1 MQNETRQ
8 PNTEQ
13 PKRRLSAHRVIWFLV
28 FLLLVGLTL
37 YAITCRSDD
46 FSKEKLGAMLRGAS
60 PFWIVCAFLCMFGFI
75 LFEAISLRHLTTFL
89 GHKRSFW
96 RNTIYSSADIYFSA
110 ITPSATGGQ
119 PASAVFMLGDK
130 IPGAVTT
137 MVLLL
142 NVMLYTVSL
151 LVVGILCFLFCPAAY
166 FSFSFPSRVLI
177 VAGFLIQTLFV
188 AALLL
193 LILKE
198 KIILRVAG
206 AGLTL
211 LHRLH
216 LLKDVEKRRESLH
229 HMAEEYRECIHT
241 FRNGKGVV
249 FRVFLLNMMQR
260 LCNIGVTLCIFL
272 AIGGSPEQIREV
284 LVTQGFVVLGA
295 NAVPIPG
302 AVGVSD
308 GLFLDGFRELIPDT
322 ACVEFLSR
330 GISFYVCLLF
340 CGSIFLIATVG
351 NAMRKRREH
360 RGEHRKTDEKA

>member
-1 MQNETRQ
+1 MQSEKRQ

-13 PKRRLSAHRVIWFLV
+13 SNRRSLSHRVIWFLI
-28 FLLLVGLTL
+28 FLLLAGLTL
-37 YAITCRSDD
+37 YAITCRTEE
-46 FSKEKLGAMLRGAS
+46 FSSQRMTDMLRNAS
-60 PFWIVCAFLCMFGFI
+60 PFWIACAFLCMLGFI
-75 LFEAISLRHLTTFL
+75 LFEALSLRHLTTFL

-96 RNTIYSSADIYFSA
+96 RNTVYSSADIYFSA

-119 PASAVFMLGDK
+119 PASAVFMLRDQ

-142 NVMLYTVSL
+142 NIMLYTVSL
-151 LVVGILCFLFCPAAY
+151 LVVGILCFLLCPAAF
-166 FSFSFPSRVLI
+166 FSFSRPSRILI
-177 VAGFLIQTLFV
+177 IAGFLFQTLFV

-198 KIILRVAG
+198 TIIQRLAG
-206 AGLTL
+206 AGLKL

-216 LLKDVEKRRESLH
+216 LLKDVEKRQESLR
-229 HMAEEYRECIHT
+229 HMAEEYRECLRI
-241 FRNGKGVV
+241 FRKGKGVV
-249 FRVFLLNMMQR
+249 FRSFLLNLLQR
-260 LCNIGVTLCIFL
+260 FCNIGVTLCVFF
-272 AIGGSPEQIREV
+272 AIGGSPDRALEV

-308 GLFLDGFRELIPDT
+308 GLFLDGFRGLMPNTTCAEL
-322 ACVEFLSR
+322 LSR

-340 CGSIFLIATVG
+340 CGMIFLIATLG
-351 NAMRKRREH
+351 HAIHNRC
-360 RGEHRKTDEKA
+360 KAKKES

>member
-13 PKRRLSAHRVIWFLV
+13 PKRRKVSHRVIWFLV
-28 FLLLVGLTL
+28 FLLLAGLTL
-37 YAITCRSDD
+37 YAIICRTED
-46 FSKEKLGAMLRGAS
+46 FSSQRMLAMLRGAS
-60 PFWIVCAFLCMFGFI
+60 PFWIACAFLCMLGFI
-75 LFEAISLRHLTTFL
+75 LFEALSLRHLAAFL

-96 RNTIYSSADIYFSA
+96 RNTVYSSADIYFSA

-119 PASAVFMLGDK
+119 PASALFMLRDK

-142 NVMLYTVSL
+142 NIMLYTISL
-151 LVVGILCFLFCPAAY
+151 LVMGVLCFALCPGAF
-166 FSFSFPSRVLI
+166 FSFSGPSRILI
-177 VAGFLIQTLFV
+177 LVGFLIQALFV
-188 AALLL
+188 VALLL

-198 KIILRVAG
+198 KIILRVAN

-216 LLKDVEKRRESLH
+216 LMRNVEKRRESLH
-229 HMAEEYRECIHT
+229 HMAEEYRECIHA

-249 FRVFLLNMMQR
+249 FRVFLLNMLQR
-260 LCNIGVTLCIFL
+260 FCNIGVTLCVFL
-272 AIGGSPEQIREV
+272 AIGGSPVLAREI
-284 LVTQGFVVLGA
+284 LVTQGFVVLGS

-308 GLFLDGFRELIPDT
+308 GLFLDGFRDLMPNTPCAEL
-322 ACVEFLSR
+322 LSR

-340 CGSIFLIATVG
+340 CGLLFLIATVG
-351 NAMRKRREH
+351 NTMRKRR
-360 RGEHRKTDEKA
+360 KAKKGS

>member
-1 MQNETRQ
+1 MQNEKRQ

-13 PKRRLSAHRVIWFLV
+13 PKRRKSSHRVIWFLI
-28 FLLLVGLTL
+28 FLLLAGLTL

-46 FSKEKLGAMLRGAS
+46 FSKEKLSAMLRGADMR
-60 PFWIVCAFLCMFGFI
+60 WIVAAFLCMLGFV
-75 LFEAISLRHLTTFL
+75 LFEALSLRHLTAFL

-151 LVVGILCFLFCPAAY
+151 LVVGILCFALYPTAF
-166 FSFSFPSRVLI
+166 FSFSFPSQALI
-177 VAGFLIQTLFV
+177 IAGFLIQTLFV

-211 LHRLH
+211 LHKLH
-216 LLKDVEKRRESLH
+216 LMRDVDKRRESLH
-229 HMAEEYRECIHT
+229 HMAEEYRECIRT

-260 LCNIGVTLCIFL
+260 LCNIGVTLCVYF
-272 AIGGSPEQIREV
+272 AIGGSAAQTREV

-340 CGSIFLIATVG
+340 CGLLFLIATVG
-351 NAMRKRREH
+351 NAMRKRRN
-360 RGEHRKTDEKA
+360 KDEES